1 MKKLL
6 FLITIISMAFQVNAQ
21 TISSLK
27 VPTAVKT
34 VFTKTHAKIKHILWE
49 KENGNFEANWKIKG
63 LKNAA
68 MFTPEGKLIGTENGI
83 YLKNLP
89 KIAIAY
95 LKTHEHTKAKE
106 ASLIKDA
113 NGEKTIEIVAKGKEY
128 IFDIH
133 GKFIKV
139 GESD

>member
-6 FLITIISMAFQVNAQ
+6 FFVTIISMTFQVNAQ
-21 TISSLK
+21 KISSLK
-27 VPTAVKT
+27 VPIAVKR
-34 VFTKTHAKIKHILWE
+34 VFTKTHAKITHILWE
-49 KENGNFEANWKIKG
+49 KEKGNFEANWKARG
-63 LKNAA
+63 LKFAA

-89 KIAIAY
+89 KTAIAF
-95 LKTHEHTKAKE
+95 LKTHEHVKAKE

-113 NGEKTIEIVAKGKEY
+113 SGEKTIEIVAKDKEY
-128 IFDIH
+128 IFDVQ